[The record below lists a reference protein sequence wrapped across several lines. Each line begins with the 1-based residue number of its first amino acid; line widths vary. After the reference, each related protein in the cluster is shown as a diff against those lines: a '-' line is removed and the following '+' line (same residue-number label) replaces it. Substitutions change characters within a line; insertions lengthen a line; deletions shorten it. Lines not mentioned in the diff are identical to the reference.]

1 MQSAEFLFFSTKF
14 NVKSLIYKKYPWWV
28 LEINHY
34 VPFLLCFKNI
44 NFSINKLK
52 RASSICKQLA

>member
-1 MQSAEFLFFSTKF
+1 MQSAEFLFLSTKF

-34 VPFLLCFKNI
+34 VPFLLCFNM
-44 NFSINKLK
+44 NFSNKLK